1 VFGSTRSTPGIP
13 GIRGNGAATAL
24 VWLCCTAAGAGLVG
38 CSEEDSDAADAKPSG
53 DTTAA
58 AAGDRDAAD
67 DLLTGTEK
75 IDVGGRSVNVSCSGE
90 PADGRPV
97 IVLLSGG
104 GDDLTKLAGI
114 QKTLS
119 AKDRVC
125 SYDRLGQG
133 ASDKP
138 DGPQTM
144 ASTGEVLTGVLDRV
158 AGDRPV
164 VLAGHSLGGLISA
177 RYAPDHRDRVR
188 GLVLMD
194 ATSPTQNADLTR
206 EIPDSA
212 TGPAVELRE
221 QTLAVLGGRG
231 PEKLTVTDGEV
242 RSAGDI
248 PVEVIRHGR
257 EYLAQVPEYG
267 PGLER
272 AWLDGQ
278 RKWLALSERSRLST
292 AENSEHYVYADEPEV
307 AVSAIRRVTSQAA
320 DGVEPKE

>member
-1 VFGSTRSTPGIP
+1 MFRSTRS
-13 GIRGNGAATAL
+13 IRSNGTATAL
-24 VWLCCTAAGAGLVG
+24 VWLCCAAAGAGLVG
-38 CSEEDSDAADAKPSG
+38 CSEDSDSADSQPS
-53 DTTAA
+53 DDATAA
-58 AAGDRDAAD
+58 AARERKGGE

-75 IDVGGRSVNVSCSGE
+75 IDVGGRSVNVSCSGG

-97 IVLLSGG
+97 VVLLSGG

-138 DGPQTM
+138 GGPQTM
-144 ASTGEVLTGVLDRV
+144 ESAGKVLTGVLDRV

-177 RYAPDHRDRVR
+177 RYAPDHRDRVK

-194 ATSPTQNADLTR
+194 ATSPTQNADLVR

-212 TGPAVELRE
+212 TGPAVELRDR
-221 QTLAVLGGRG
+221 TLAVLGGQG
-231 PEKLTVTDGEV
+231 PEKLSITDGEV

-248 PVEVIRHGR
+248 PVEVIQHGK

-267 PGLER
+267 PGLEQ
-272 AWLDGQ
+272 AWADGQ
-278 RKWLALSERSRLST
+278 RKWLALSGRSNLSI
-292 AENSEHYVYADEPEV
+292 AVNSDHDIYVNEPELAARAIQRV
-307 AVSAIRRVTSQAA
+307 AAESA
-320 DGVEPKE
+320 DGAQAEG